1 MKNSV
6 DTGFMIRDFRAFEC
20 TPGVS
25 VVVTPDSPDY
35 TLVAVSN
42 DFIELTGLKRDA
54 VIGKGHFSFF
64 PKNPD
69 DPNFTGEKN
78 LRASFEFIVKNRI
91 PHELENQRYDFRG
104 KDGKFNFKYWNVKNV
119 PILNEEGSVA
129 YIIHT
134 AVDVTES
141 VKTERELESIK
152 GIQKAYEFFKAAPVI
167 IGYVRGEN
175 YVIEFA
181 NEGLLKVWSRS
192 SDVIGKPL
200 FDALPELKDQGTKQL
215 LDEVC
220 RTGQPFFAYEHPL
233 TFYRDGLEE
242 TLYFNFVYQPFYEDG
257 VEGKASGVISV
268 GHDVTEQVNERQ
280 KFKNVVQQANDP
292 ILILKGRNMVLEVA
306 NDALYRL
313 WKIDKSA
320 LGKSFLQILPEMEGQ
335 GFLELLQNVYNTGET
350 FHGFE
355 TPAVFEDS
363 DGNKRT
369 VYVNFTYQ
377 PYREP
382 DGNISGVLVLSS
394 DVTAQVLAKRQAEE
408 SQQQWKDLANSMPAI
423 LWTTGGDGSPRF
435 FNHRW
440 YEFTGLTEEQSLHS
454 GWTSVLHPDD
464 GKHSRTIWDHAVKT
478 GTPYEVELRYKNK
491 QGDYRWMIARGVPIK
506 QDGKVVSW
514 YGTSVDI
521 HEKKQLEFHLEEKVR
536 ERTEQ
541 LEAKN
546 KVLDNIL
553 QYSSNGITVSEMI
566 RDESGNVVD
575 AMTILAN
582 DAAVKFSGI
591 PKDLY
596 LTKRATVFDPNIISS
611 PYGQACLKT
620 LRTGEPS
627 IMQYFL
633 EFRSRWLELTISR
646 MDENHLI
653 HIFTDVTPI
662 KEAQLQLEKSLQELQ
677 YANAN
682 LEEFAYAAS
691 HDLKEPARKLQFYSN
706 RLKEDLKEKLNPAQ
720 INLFERLESSSNRM
734 QNLIHDLLEYSHA
747 AHGSSEYEVIDLEAD
762 IKHVL
767 EDLELEIQKKQA
779 RIRLDSL
786 PTIKGN
792 KRQMQQLFQNLLS
805 NALKYSKQ
813 GVAPEIAITSRRMLA
828 RDVKRDLPIEAGSQL
843 CTLIE
848 VSDNGI
854 GFDQKDADRIFKV
867 FTRLATD
874 GLYRGSGVGL
884 SIVRKVVES
893 HQGFV
898 WAESEPGKGSTF
910 KILLPAV

>member
-1 MKNSV
+1 MKDFNSL
-6 DTGFMIRDFRAFEC
+6 IIKDFRAFEC
-20 TPGVS
+20 TPGLS
-25 VVVTPDSPDY
+25 VVVMPDKPVY
-35 TLVAVSN
+35 TTVAVTD
-42 DFIELTGLKRDA
+42 DFIRLTGLKREQ
-54 VIGKGHFSFF
+54 VIGNSHFKFF
-64 PKNPD
+64 PGNPD
-69 DPNFTGEKN
+69 DTDSTGEKN
-78 LRASFEFIVKNRI
+78 LRASFEYIITNKI
-91 PHELENQRYDFRG
+91 PHELPHQRYDLRG
-104 KDGKFNFKYWNVKNV
+104 DDGKFNFKYWKVKNV
-119 PILNEEGSVA
+119 PILDEEGRVA

-141 VKTERELESIK
+141 IKTERELESIK

-167 IGYVRGEN
+167 IGYVRGED

-181 NEGLLKVWSRS
+181 NEGLLKVWNRS
-192 SDVIGKPL
+192 GDVIGKPL
-200 FDALPELKDQGTKQL
+200 LEALPELKDQGTKQL

-220 RTGQPFFAYEHPL
+220 RTGKPFFAYEHPL
-233 TFYRDGLEE
+233 TFYRDGVEE

-268 GHDVTEQVNERQ
+268 GHDVTEQVRERQ
-280 KFKNVVQQANDP
+280 KFKNVVEQANDP

-313 WKIDKSA
+313 WKIDQSA
-320 LGKSFLQILPEMEGQ
+320 LGKSFLEILPEMEGQ
-335 GFLELLQNVYNTGET
+335 GFLELLQNVYDTGET
-350 FHGFE
+350 VHGFQ
-355 TPAVFEDS
+355 TPAVFQDN

-369 VYVNFTYQ
+369 LYFNFTYQ
-377 PYREP
+377 PYREK
-382 DGNISGVLVLSS
+382 DGTVSGVLVFAS
-394 DVTAQVLAKRQAEE
+394 DVSAQVLANRQAEE
-408 SQQQWKDLANSMPAI
+408 SQQEWKDLANSMPAI
-423 LWTTGGDGSPRF
+423 VWTTAADGSPKF
-435 FNHRW
+435 FNDRW
-440 YEFTGLTEEQSLHS
+440 YEFTGLTEEKSLHS
-454 GWTSVLHPDD
+454 GWTSILHPDD
-464 GKHSRTIWDHAVKT
+464 GKHTGTIWDHAVRT
-478 GTPYEVELRYKNK
+478 GTPYEVELRYRNK
-491 QGDYRWMIARGVPIK
+491 EGDYRWMIARGVPIK

-541 LEAKN
+541 LESKN
-546 KVLDNIL
+546 KVLDNVL
-553 QYSSNGITVSEMI
+553 QYSSNGITVSEMV
-566 RDESGNVVD
+566 RDDSGNVVD

-596 LTKRATVFDPNIISS
+596 LTKPASVFDPNIISS

-620 LRTGEPS
+620 LTTGEPS

-633 EFRSRWLELTISR
+633 EFSSRWLELTISR

-706 RLKEDLKEKLNPAQ
+706 KLKEDLKEKLEPGQ
-720 INLFERLESSSNRM
+720 INLFERLESSSSRM
-734 QNLIHDLLEYSHA
+734 QNLIQDLLEYSQA
-747 AHGSSEYEVIDLEAD
+747 AHGSAEQEVIDLEAD

-779 RIRLDSL
+779 KIRLDSL

-792 KRQMQQLFQNLLS
+792 RRQMQQLFQNLLS
-805 NALKYSKQ
+805 NALKYSKP
-813 GVAPEIAITSRRMLA
+813 GLAPEIVISSRRTLA
-828 RDVKRDLPIEAGSQL
+828 RDVKKDLPMEAGNQS

-848 VSDNGI
+848 ISDNGI

-874 GLYRGSGVGL
+874 GPYRGSGVGL
-884 SIVRKVVES
+884 SIVRKVVEG
-893 HQGFV
+893 HHGFV